1 MQCHQNKVLKIWPT
15 LGIGSHPI
23 CFTRGYDASNQ
34 CNILREFVELVKNY
48 LKQFEHVLVEKTRNV
63 CKKYLHL
70 VIAKRKKV
78 HHCLQQKR
86 QVIQHVPNTS
96 NIIKT
101 CLQHERNPF
110 VACIQNHCNIL
121 LVGKPQNDSRF

>member
-70 VIAKRKKV
+70 VIAKRKKSASLFATKKTS
-78 HHCLQQKR
+78 HPTCAKH
-86 QVIQHVPNTS
+86 IQHYKNMFAT
-96 NIIKT
+96 
-101 CLQHERNPF
+101 
-110 VACIQNHCNIL
+110 
-121 LVGKPQNDSRF
+121 